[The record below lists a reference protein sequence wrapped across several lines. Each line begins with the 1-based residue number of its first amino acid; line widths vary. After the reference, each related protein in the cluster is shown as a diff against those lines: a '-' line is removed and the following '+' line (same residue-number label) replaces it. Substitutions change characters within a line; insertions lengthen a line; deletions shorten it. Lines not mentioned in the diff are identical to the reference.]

1 MTILITIASLLFFG
15 NKVFLLLGKRIWQKL
30 GWFLGSLGAILF
42 VIYFFLIGT
51 PILAVMEIG
60 LTLLMTYRFI
70 AGVKTNHLIE
80 KVLGVITGLI
90 IIFLTIITNQG
101 LVTWAQ
107 FFGSLGMLIGTY
119 FLIAKN
125 QAKSINWNSR
135 IGWLLYGLGHLF
147 TSYIGYQK
155 HEWIFFIFQVWQMLL
170 CFGGFLTEDQ
180 IKRKYL
186 IKIILIIGL
195 IGSLIFSFFISTMN

>member
-1 MTILITIASLLFFG
+1 MFILITVASLLFFG
-15 NKVFLLLGKRIWQKL
+15 NKTFLLLGKQIGQKV
-30 GWFLGSLGAILF
+30 GWFMGSLGAVLF
-42 VIYFFLIGT
+42 VIYFFIIGT

-70 AGVKTNHLIE
+70 AGIRSSELVE
-80 KVLGVITGLI
+80 KILGIVTGLI
-90 IIFLTIITNQG
+90 IIFLTIIANQG

-107 FFGSLGMLIGTY
+107 FFGSLGMLVGTY

-125 QAKSINWNSR
+125 QAESINWNSR

-155 HEWIFFIFQVWQMLL
+155 HEWIFFVFQVWQMLL
-170 CFGGFLTEDQ
+170 CFGGFATKNSS
-180 IKRKYL
+180 KRNL
-186 IKIILIIGL
+186 ITKIILIIGA
-195 IGSLIFSFFISTMN
+195 IASLIFSFFISTIN